1 MNPAHPDPAPQ
12 ESIVDLVP
20 IVRRV
25 VAARVLD
32 AATRE
37 DIVQETVARVMAA
50 RSRVEH
56 DSLVPYAITTARNLI
71 ASLVQREQRA
81 RRNAHLLTGSDQAE
95 PRPDEE
101 LLRQEEVLLVGTAMA
116 RLSAAEREILLAHE
130 VEGTD
135 TATLAAGRGSTP
147 GAIAAQLSRTR
158 SRLRVEYLVAQ
169 SGSDPPTDRCRPIL
183 IALSSGDR
191 RRQRE
196 LDAHGHLLACDFC
209 AQLSPTLAPP
219 RARQAAKDEAR
230 VPVQRDS
237 DVVLARQKGRQVAA
251 DAGFTGTDLTEIA
264 TAVSEIARNIVK
276 FATRGE
282 FTFSVLAEGGRTGL
296 HVVARDSGPGIP
308 DVQRALQDGYSTYRG
323 LGLGLP
329 GARRLMDEF
338 DVVSEVGEGTTV
350 TMTKWQTEGRS

>member
-1 MNPAHPDPAPQ
+1 MNAAHPDPGP
-12 ESIVDLVP
+12 EEPIVDLVP

-32 AATRE
+32 PATRD

-81 RRNAHLLTGSDQAE
+81 RRNAHLLAGSDETQ

-101 LLRQEEVLLVGTAMA
+101 LLRQEEALLVGTAMA
-116 RLSAAEREILLAHE
+116 RLSPTEREILLAHE

-135 TATLAAGRGSTP
+135 TATLAASRGSTP

-169 SGSDPPTDRCRPIL
+169 SGSDPPTDRCRSIL

-209 AQLSPTLAPP
+209 AQLSPALAAP
-219 RARQAAKDEAR
+219 RSRRDAQDQER

-251 DAGFTGTDLTEIA
+251 EAGFTGTDLTVIA
-264 TAVSEIARNIVK
+264 TAISEIARNIVT

-282 FTFSVLAEGGRTGL
+282 FVFSVLTEGGRTGL
-296 HVVARDSGPGIP
+296 HVVARDSGPGIQ
-308 DVQRALQDGYSTYRG
+308 DIGRALQDGYSSYRG

-338 DVVSEVGEGTTV
+338 DIVSEVGEGTTV
-350 TMTKWQTEGRS
+350 TMTKWRR

>member
-1 MNPAHPDPAPQ
+1 MNVPQPAPSP
-12 ESIVDLVP
+12 EEPIVELVP

-25 VAARVLD
+25 VAARISD
-32 AATRE
+32 PATRD
-37 DIVQETVARVMAA
+37 DIVQETLARVMAS

-56 DSLVPYAITTARNLI
+56 ESLVPYAITTARNLI

-81 RRNAHLLTGSDQAE
+81 RRNAHLFAEADGQE
-95 PRPDEE
+95 PRPEDE
-101 LLRQEEVLLVGTAMA
+101 LLRQEEASLVDTAMS
-116 RLSAAEREILLAHE
+116 RLTPAEQDMLLAHE

-135 TATLAAGRGSTP
+135 TATLAASHGSTP

-158 SRLRVEYLVAQ
+158 SRLRVEYVVAQ
-169 SGSDPPTDRCRPIL
+169 SGSPPPTDRCRPVL

-196 LDAHGHLLACDFC
+196 LDVHGHLLSCDFC
-209 AQLSPTLAPP
+209 ADLSPTLAAP
-219 RARQAAKDEAR
+219 RARRSAQDDER
-230 VPVQRDS
+230 IPVGRDA
-237 DVVLARQKGRQVAA
+237 DVVAVRQKGREVAA
-251 DAGFTGTDLTEIA
+251 AAGFTGSDLTLIA

-282 FTFSVLAEGGRTGL
+282 FVFSVLDEDGRKGL
-296 HVVARDSGPGIP
+296 KVVARDSGPGIP
-308 DVQRALQDGYSTYRG
+308 DVEQAMRDGYSTYRG

-338 DVVSEVGEGTTV
+338 DVTSEVGTGTTV
-350 TMTKWQTEGRS
+350 TMIKWRT